1 MAYLSSTAC
10 GDGATT
16 PRPRA
21 VQCVPVR
28 DAPGGSAHGARA
40 PALVSRPGAV
50 ARGRSGGA
58 RVRGAPRMGRGALR
72 ARPVRAQ
79 CLRPRVAG
87 AFRAVAAAHA
97 RPMADPE
104 TRAGRVASKNV
115 DFDAV
120 DDTGHALH
128 IYNERAE
135 PPRMA
140 RARRRAVGRGADHRA
155 RPTTRRSGDGSA
167 ACAAVWTCRW
177 QTVCRSS
184 TSRSPTRRSSPPAS
198 SRAMGNSRR
207 HRRRRRRLCSCRG
220 AGPPASFAGQFG
232 AFARFDDRTS
242 AGHRRA
248 AVLDRAGLRCL
259 RSRRH
264 RPIGPLTTA
273 TRSTRSTGPLRS
285 ANGVPCTRRF
295 CWSWWTA
302 SMRCDSIHA
311 PRECAWLCF
320 RRGAR
325 GRTRGV
331 CTLSLSS

>member
-128 IYNERAE
+128 IYNERTPNRPAWLE
-135 PPRMA
+135 LADAQWDAGPTTA
-140 RARRRAVGRGADHRA
+140 RARRPDGVAMAVRPAPLCGPVAGRQSVGA
-155 RPTTRRSGDGSA
+155 P
-167 ACAAVWTCRW
+167 
-177 QTVCRSS
+177 
-184 TSRSPTRRSSPPAS
+184 PPAP
-198 SRAMGNSRR
+198 RPAAPA
-207 HRRRRRRLCSCRG
+207 RRRRRARWGTAVDTAAAAVVCAVAVALAHRRRLQANSVRS
-220 AGPPASFAGQFG
+220 PASTTEPAL
-232 AFARFDDRTS
+232 AIDALLCWTERVCAVCAAAATAR
-242 AGHRRA
+242 
-248 AVLDRAGLRCL
+248 L
-259 RSRRH
+259 
-264 RPIGPLTTA
+264 
-273 TRSTRSTGPLRS
+273 
-285 ANGVPCTRRF
+285 
-295 CWSWWTA
+295 
-302 SMRCDSIHA
+302 
-311 PRECAWLCF
+311 
-320 RRGAR
+320 AR
-325 GRTRGV
+325 
-331 CTLSLSS
+331 